1 MARVA
6 AGCDGRYLET
16 GGREAADLALGCARL
31 GVALGLEMARADEGC
46 DGRVL
51 ETGGR
56 ETVDLALGCARLG
69 VAWGPRTEG
78 ATDARGFEDFTPAVC
93 GRVRLLDSVFPFLGF
108 FCGPDNWLIV
118 DREVGECFV

>member
-6 AGCDGRYLET
+6 AGCDGRDLET
-16 GGREAADLALGCARL
+16 GGREAADRDLGCERL
-31 GVALGLEMARADEGC
+31 GDVGIARADEGC

-78 ATDARGFEDFTPAVC
+78 ATDARGFGDFTTAVC

-108 FCGPDNWLIV
+108 FFEPDNWLIV
-118 DREVGECFV
+118 DREAEECFV